1 MKYKTKRDSFFVYLW
16 TALILFINLVFFVPM
31 LFDDIRFDEIL
42 IVCVFDFIIS
52 TSLIWLAIDISY
64 IIKDEYLLVKG
75 GMFKSK
81 ILYKDITKIT
91 GSPNI
96 WVGYRLLFS
105 RDAIEIHYKTGL
117 MGSVIISP
125 ENKQAFIEELLHKNS
140 SIKVDGI
147 I

>member
-31 LFDDIRFDEIL
+31 LFDDISFDEIL
-42 IVCVFDFIIS
+42 IVCILDFIIS
-52 TSLIWLAIDISY
+52 ASLIWLAIDISY

-125 ENKQAFIEELLHKNS
+125 ENKQAFIHEILNKNS